1 MLNVQPNYHYA
12 NRTGRFPGRPR
23 LPLGAEGSHSGALE
37 ARDRY
42 LRDQGAFKEHKG
54 LRLPGT
60 AIPGLYY
67 AGSFFYDGQRRF
79 YNVRRN
85 TPIVV
90 ITLINEGYD
99 RLILSVEN
107 PATVIERVTG
117 HLLNKA

>member
-1 MLNVQPNYHYA
+1 MYNQITITPTELVVSPAGLDRLWALKGPIRVPWRHV
-12 NRTGRFPGRPR
+12 TGIF
-23 LPLGAEGSHSGALE
+23 
-37 ARDRY
+37 
-42 LRDQGAFKEHKG
+42 RDQGAFKEHKG

-67 AGSFFYDGQRRF
+67 AGSFFCDGQRRF

-107 PATVIERVTG
+107 PTTVIERVTG

>member
-1 MLNVQPNYHYA
+1 PWRHV
-12 NRTGRFPGRPR
+12 TGIF
-23 LPLGAEGSHSGALE
+23 
-37 ARDRY
+37 
-42 LRDQGAFKEHKG
+42 RDQGAFEEHKG

-67 AGSFFYDGQRRF
+67 AGSFFYDGQCRF

>member
-1 MLNVQPNYHYA
+1 MYNQITITPTELVVSPAGLDCLWALKGAIRVPWRHV
-12 NRTGRFPGRPR
+12 TGI
-23 LPLGAEGSHSGALE
+23 
-37 ARDRY
+37 
-42 LRDQGAFKEHKG
+42 FKEHKG
-54 LRLPGT
+54 MGLNPK
-60 AIPGLYY
+60 AIDGLYY